1 MILMYELCTLDPKGF
16 SFVAKESL
24 HSESHDLRHQAFAS
38 AIGNV
43 QAKTHLVGGYFAL
56 GGRVTRGNYQCCGH
70 YSLHNWQL

>member
-38 AIGNV
+38 AMGNV
-43 QAKTHLVGGYFAL
+43 QAKTHKCL
-56 GGRVTRGNYQCCGH
+56 GVFWLGDTLG
-70 YSLHNWQL
+70 